1 MNEWTMADEWLG
13 LDPTELRN
21 QVSESEKK
29 REVLIARVKELEFD
43 AMSIMFV
50 SEDFESESEYDVSD
64 LQRAFD
70 MARNSDL
77 ERFLK
82 HGVIPYEDGYLR
94 VAR

>member
-1 MNEWTMADEWLG
+1 MRGGSNEG
-13 LDPTELRN
+13 Y
-21 QVSESEKK
+21 
-29 REVLIARVKELEFD
+29 
-43 AMSIMFV
+43 V
-50 SEDFESESEYDVSD
+50 SEDFESESEYDISD

-82 HGVIPYEDGYLR
+82 HGVIPYEDGYLQ